1 MKNDLILRR
10 DLIDAV
16 VDVFKV
22 LPDEY
27 MHRQDILYIIKSI
40 PAVISAADVAKLR
53 KRLEELD
60 DD

>member
-10 DLIDAV
+10 DIIDAII
-16 VDVFKV
+16 DVFKV

-40 PAVISAADVAKLR
+40 PAVISAAEVSKLR

-60 DD
+60 D

>member
-16 VDVFKV
+16 NDVFKV

-27 MHRQDILYIIKSI
+27 MHCQDILYIIKSI
-40 PAVISAADVAKLR
+40 PAVISAADVAKL
-53 KRLEELD
+53 KNRLEELSD
-60 DD
+60 D